1 MPKENEEQTLRDVG
15 NRKKKIKRRRR
26 AVITALLLLVLVMGA
41 AYLITVYNRKYDSY
55 KVIKTT
61 EVTGSNAIGYLSY
74 GSSVVKYS
82 KDGAVA
88 VDKDGGLLWNGSFEM
103 SDPMGDSCGKY
114 VAIADRDGKEV
125 HIFDRKGEVRTITTD
140 YDIMKVEVANQGV
153 VAILTD
159 DNEAGHH
166 IYLYDKD
173 GVQLTDKFTN
183 VNDQGYPLD
192 ISLSEDGQ
200 KLVAS
205 YLSYTGGSV
214 VDTVSFYN
222 FGEVGQNKTDR
233 FVGGF
238 GFDPDIIVPRVEFI
252 NNDTVCAF
260 TDLGFV
266 LYSMEEMPNDLFK
279 VTMEGKIQS
288 ILYNG
293 IYVGAVIQAEGSQA
307 KELLLYDLKGK
318 KVLDK
323 AIDFDYETIY
333 LTDEEIVMYDNMSC
347 VIMKM
352 NGRTKFKYTF
362 DSNIEAIYPI
372 NGVDRYYLA
381 NETELYEIQLAE

>member
-1 MPKENEEQTLRDVG
+1 MPKENEERSLRDVG
-15 NRKKKIKRRRR
+15 YRKKKNKRRRR
-26 AVITALLLLVLVMGA
+26 AVIIALLLLILVMGA
-41 AYLITVYNRKYDSY
+41 AYLITINNRSYDNY
-55 KVIKTT
+55 KIIKTT
-61 EVTGSNAIGYLSY
+61 EVMGTNAIGYLSY
-74 GSSVVKYS
+74 GNSVVKYS

-103 SDPMGDSCGKY
+103 SDPIADTCGKY
-114 VAIADRDGKEV
+114 VAIADRDGKAV
-125 HIFDRKGEVRTITTD
+125 HIFDRKGEVRIIPTD
-140 YDIMKVEVANQGV
+140 YDIIKIEVANQGV
-153 VAILTD
+153 VAILTED
-159 DNEAGHH
+159 DDKGNH
-166 IYLYDKD
+166 IYLYDKE
-173 GVQLTDKFTN
+173 GVQLTDKHTYAN
-183 VNDQGYPLD
+183 EQGYPLD

-205 YLSYTGGSV
+205 YLSFAGGSV

-238 GFDPDIIVPRVEFI
+238 GFDPDIIVPRVEFV
-252 NNDTVCAF
+252 NNNTVCAF
-260 TDLGFV
+260 SDLGFV
-266 LYSMEEMPNDLFK
+266 VYAMDELPDDLFK
-279 VTMEGKIQS
+279 VTLEGKIQS
-288 ILYNG
+288 ILYNEVYIG
-293 IYVGAVIQAEGSQA
+293 VVIQAEGTMTKQ
-307 KELLLYDLKGK
+307 LLLYDLKGK

-333 LTDEEIVMYDNMSC
+333 LTDNEVIMYDNMSC

-352 NGRTKFKYTF
+352 NGKTKFRYTF

-372 NGVDRYYLA
+372 NGVDEYYLA